1 MHAMHSVHPLFLLG
15 GDRVE
20 PPTKFSKKGGLTRPQ
35 PVALGGGCCKG
46 GDNFF
51 QGARFAISAKKKKTK
66 I

>member
-1 MHAMHSVHPLFLLG
+1 MLCIVCTPSFFWGA
-15 GDRVE
+15 DRVE

-35 PVALGGGCCKG
+35 PVALGGGCWKG

-51 QGARFAISAKKKKTK
+51 QGARFAISAKKKQTK